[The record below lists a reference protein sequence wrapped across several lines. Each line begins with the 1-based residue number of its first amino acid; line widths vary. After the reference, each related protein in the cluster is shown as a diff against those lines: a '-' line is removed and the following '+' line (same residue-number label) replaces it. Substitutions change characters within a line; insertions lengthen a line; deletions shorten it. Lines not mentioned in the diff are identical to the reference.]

1 MPESVIAHAGFA
13 LVVLVAIVGF
23 LKGDEPERIGAGAY
37 ALALFSTL
45 LLREESLMDQPQLA
59 LILIDAALLVVY
71 GALAWKSR
79 RAWPAWAA
87 AVQTVAVMA
96 HVLMIAQPGASIATL
111 YEVVSLAN
119 FAALGVLSIGVFQ
132 AWRDRAIVAEPR

>member
-13 LVVLVAIVGF
+13 LVVLITIVGF
-23 LKGDEPERIGAGAY
+23 LKGDEPERVGAGAY

-45 LLREESLMDQPQLA
+45 LLREQDQMDRFQFA
-59 LILIDAALLVVY
+59 LILIDAAMLVVY

-87 AVQTVAVMA
+87 AVQTVAVTA
-96 HVLMIAQPGASIATL
+96 HVLMIVRPGPSIPTL
-111 YEVVSLAN
+111 YEVVGLAHV
-119 FAALGVLSIGVFQ
+119 AALGVLCIGVVQ
-132 AWRDRAIVAEPR
+132 AWRDRAVAEPG